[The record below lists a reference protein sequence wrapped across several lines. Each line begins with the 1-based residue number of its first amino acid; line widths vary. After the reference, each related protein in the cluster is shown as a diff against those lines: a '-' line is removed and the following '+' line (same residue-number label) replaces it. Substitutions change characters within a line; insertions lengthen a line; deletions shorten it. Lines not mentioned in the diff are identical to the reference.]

1 MKTIDF
7 IKKYYP
13 FILLVLVIVL
23 GVFLFQTLSTLR
35 QERKEREYREEQAQK
50 NFNALGDS
58 IKADFNK
65 KLKAYEYTKDNFVV
79 QKLSDLEKYNKELAS
94 ELKKV
99 KGYVIAAV
107 KTEAQVDLGTLITS
121 NDVEV
126 IDKTSNYFGLKFST
140 GYEDIGYTQKISG
153 ISKFYVMPNE
163 IDKSWYIK
171 PDMTVLD
178 TLQSNLKITYG
189 FKEFKDKYEVFAI
202 SQSNK
207 VKLTELNGAYFI
219 DKQPTPPP
227 VKNKK
232 FGIGPYVGYGINT
245 YKNDGNTNVGFGWS
259 VGVSVHYDLFKF

>member
-1 MKTIDF
+1 MKTIDI
-7 IKKYYP
+7 IKKYYSL
-13 FILLVLVIVL
+13 ILLVVVIVL
-23 GVFLFQTLSTLR
+23 SVVLFQTWTTLR
-35 QERKEREYREEQAQK
+35 YVKKEAKYQQEQNAK
-50 NFNALGDS
+50 NLAALGDS
-58 IKADFNK
+58 ITVEFNK

-99 KGYVIAAV
+99 KGDVIAAV
-107 KTEAQVDLGTLITS
+107 KTEAQVDLGTLTTS

-140 GYEDIGYTQKISG
+140 GYEDQGYTQKIAG

-178 TLQSNLKITYG
+178 TLQSTLKITYG

-219 DKQPTPPP
+219 SKQPTPPP

-232 FGIGPYVGYGINT
+232 FGIGPYMGYGINT

-259 VGVSVHYDLFKF
+259 IGVSVHYDIFKF